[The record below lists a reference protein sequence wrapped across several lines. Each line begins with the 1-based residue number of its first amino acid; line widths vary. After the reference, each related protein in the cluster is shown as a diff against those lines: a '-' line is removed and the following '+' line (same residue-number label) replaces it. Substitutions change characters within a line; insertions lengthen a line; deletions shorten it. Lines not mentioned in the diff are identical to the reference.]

1 VRDSSRREVEV
12 RPGIGVAAACR
23 VAAAR
28 AADGGWWAPATVA
41 GLVVRLARW
50 LAGGEEAD
58 GEEADGEVAD
68 GEEDTGTR
76 TGETAEGTAGREAA
90 ALATASL

>member
-1 VRDSSRREVEV
+1 M

-50 LAGGEEAD
+50 LAD